1 MNEAESENESERIF
15 VVIGH
20 RVRTDAR
27 FNLNDLC
34 GSTGR
39 LDILLRT
46 INSGFLLSNGIR
58 RNVRFYF
65 VLQGDPEPP
74 VTIRLMGNELKY
86 LNPDERS
93 TGALIRQALI
103 TMGKRGPRE
112 GHRKERAG
120 IGKQKWERTGRQ
132 EREREGEQEHAGIGR
147 QECEGEGEQKWEQRW
162 IRSTP
167 GIYVSKN
174 GFTELM
180 EYLKREGR
188 IPVYLHETGD
198 PVREMDDDLI
208 EKAFFVLGDQ
218 FDLSEEEE
226 GVLGG
231 GGEGGTRKISLGPC
245 ILHTDH
251 CVLLIHN
258 ALDLRTNG

>member
-1 MNEAESENESERIF
+1 MNEAETENGSERIF

-27 FNLNDLC
+27 FSLNDLC

-58 RNVRFYF
+58 RNVRLYL

-112 GHRKERAG
+112 GHRKEREG
-120 IGKQKWERTGRQ
+120 IGRHEPEGEGDQ
-132 EREREGEQEHAGIGR
+132 EREGDGEQE
-147 QECEGEGEQKWEQRW
+147 WEQHW

-167 GIYVSKN
+167 GIYVSKK
-174 GFTELM
+174 GFPELVDA
-180 EYLKREGR
+180 LKRGGR

-198 PVREMDDDLI
+198 PVREMDNDLL

-226 GVLGG
+226 ERVLEGG
-231 GGEGGTRKISLGPC
+231 GARKISLGPC